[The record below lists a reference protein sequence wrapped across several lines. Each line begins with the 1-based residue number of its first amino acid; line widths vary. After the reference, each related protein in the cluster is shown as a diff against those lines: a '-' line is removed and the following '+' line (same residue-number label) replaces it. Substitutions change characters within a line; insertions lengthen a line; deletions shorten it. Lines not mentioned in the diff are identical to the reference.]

1 MKETDANFNLKDIQ
15 PVDMRLLSE
24 QVDIILRSLELYA
37 YNLEY
42 MLNGENCTDNERQ
55 QKLAML
61 KYTYEQILSE
71 QAEQV
76 NINNNNP
83 IYIDIIEAIGYKTNT
98 PNILPIILEI
108 DQSGVV
114 LNKALKNLL
123 SKINLGLKT
132 NVINVIIPE
141 IAKVIAIIYGS
152 DVPNISVSLLERIA
166 TGIVISPL

>member
-1 MKETDANFNLKDIQ
+1 MKETDANFNLKYIQ

-71 QAEQV
+71 QV
-76 NINNNNP
+76 NINNNNLTAYGQKM
-83 IYIDIIEAIGYKTNT
+83 IKDAE
-98 PNILPIILEI
+98 IL
-108 DQSGVV
+108 
-114 LNKALKNLL
+114 K
-123 SKINLGLKT
+123 
-132 NVINVIIPE
+132 IIPKE
-141 IAKVIAIIYGS
+141 KNFKVI
-152 DVPNISVSLLERIA
+152 
-166 TGIVISPL
+166 

>member
-1 MKETDANFNLKDIQ
+1 MKDTDANFNLKDIQ

-71 QAEQV
+71 QDEQV
-76 NINNNNP
+76 NINN
-83 IYIDIIEAIGYKTNT
+83 
-98 PNILPIILEI
+98 
-108 DQSGVV
+108 S
-114 LNKALKNLL
+114 NL
-123 SKINLGLKT
+123 T
-132 NVINVIIPE
+132 
-141 IAKVIAIIYGS
+141 AYGQKMIKDAES
-152 DVPNISVSLLERIA
+152 RIV
-166 TGIVISPL
+166 TLVDDHDKRC

>member
-71 QAEQV
+71 QV
-76 NINNNNP
+76 NINNNNLTAYGQKM
-83 IYIDIIEAIGYKTNT
+83 IKDAK
-98 PNILPIILEI
+98 IL
-108 DQSGVV
+108 
-114 LNKALKNLL
+114 K
-123 SKINLGLKT
+123 
-132 NVINVIIPE
+132 IIPKE
-141 IAKVIAIIYGS
+141 KNFKVI
-152 DVPNISVSLLERIA
+152 
-166 TGIVISPL
+166 